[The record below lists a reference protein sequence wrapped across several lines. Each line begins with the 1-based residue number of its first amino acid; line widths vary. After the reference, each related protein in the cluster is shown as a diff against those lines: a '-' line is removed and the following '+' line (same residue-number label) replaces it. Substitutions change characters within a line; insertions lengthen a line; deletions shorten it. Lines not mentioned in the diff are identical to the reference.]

1 MSNKKKRNFTMRLLV
16 LIDKKIINITDN
28 VWNVDKDLSIK
39 LLDYR

>member
-1 MSNKKKRNFTMRLLV
+1 MRLLV
-16 LIDKKIINITDN
+16 LIDKKIINIIDN